1 MLLPV
6 CTLIS
11 TLTPSRRFFV
21 VSHAI
26 LSLQLIV
33 LTVATAVKTSFSLF
47 LLRYTFVKNVFFW
60 IKQIKL
66 SLSKWLELH
75 LTKHGY
81 IAFLLTNYLCAAV
94 KTFSSLFAADTLGLA
109 FWLPNPLFFYPYH
122 AKTIFL
128 LLVCY

>member
-47 LLRYTFVKNVFFW
+47 LLRYTFVKNVFFLN
-60 IKQIKL
+60 Q
-66 SLSKWLELH
+66 
-75 LTKHGY
+75 
-81 IAFLLTNYLCAAV
+81 AN
-94 KTFSSLFAADTLGLA
+94 LA
-109 FWLPNPLFFYPYH
+109 FSQQMVRASSHKTRLYCFFVDKLPLCSSKNVF
-122 AKTIFL
+122 
-128 LLVCY
+128 